1 MHRDPLQAQTRQQHD
16 RRGLLIQTEKQQ
28 RQARRAC
35 VTPPLCPASKNSS
48 SPVPSSKSAAAPE
61 YDPAAS
67 RPLRSGLGAMHD
79 TMPAVAAPPLHQACK
94 TRAAPPLPFTQG
106 MDLLSAHAC
115 AQGTVCNDKSPLT
128 LAMAHT
134 ARHHHPQTH
143 LAAHPDGGGG

>member
-1 MHRDPLQAQTRQQHD
+1 MHRDPLQAHTRQQHG

-79 TMPAVAAPPLHQACK
+79 TMPAVAAHPCIRLAKRAHLHPCH
-94 TRAAPPLPFTQG
+94 TQG
-106 MDLLSAHAC
+106 MDLLSAHAQG
-115 AQGTVCNDKSPLT
+115 QGTVCNDASPLT
-128 LAMAHT
+128 S
-134 ARHHHPQTH
+134 P
-143 LAAHPDGGGG
+143 